1 MRLTTTVLG
10 MRNAQPRVSHVATE
24 EQSLKQLCRFSDR
37 GKSRTSSRV
46 TVTAESVFT
55 THLRRVGEW
64 EERAGVPARLKCS
77 LALETREL
85 LLYSHGEIIPEEGVS
100 AMRHRI
106 ARQMRRVWLWA
117 CIPKKS

>member
-1 MRLTTTVLG
+1 M
-10 MRNAQPRVSHVATE
+10 SHVESSPWTFLTA
-24 EQSLKQLCRFSDR
+24 RN
-37 GKSRTSSRV
+37 TSSRV
-46 TVTAESVFT
+46 TVTAES

-64 EERAGVPARLKCS
+64 EERAGTPAKLKRS

-85 LLYSHGEIIPEEGVS
+85 LLYSHGEIISEEGVS

-106 ARQMRRVWLWA
+106 ARQTCRVRLRA

>member
-1 MRLTTTVLG
+1 M
-10 MRNAQPRVSHVATE
+10 
-24 EQSLKQLCRFSDR
+24 
-37 GKSRTSSRV
+37 
-46 TVTAESVFT
+46 TAESVF
-55 THLRRVGEW
+55 LRRVGEGK
-64 EERAGVPARLKCS
+64 ERAGTAARLKRS

-106 ARQMRRVWLWA
+106 ARQTRRVRLRA